1 MPAGGLYPATRTFAE
16 LRRAVTRS
24 FGDEA
29 GVQLESQDIIDFANQ
44 GQTEIVVE
52 NAILKTRST
61 ASSVIGQSEYAFPDM
76 AIARVESITYGGRLL
91 PNIPFQDAQAKLL
104 EIDAEQVQEGTP
116 VWWYSYGNSF
126 WLWPRPTSSETI
138 EVFHVAMPEKLTG
151 SESQVLSV
159 PDKWFNALVDYV
171 VQRAFEMDNDW
182 EAAGRKAEQFQA
194 ALRSQSEEESQ
205 SQWAAFPVVREV

>member
-1 MPAGGLYPATRTFAE
+1 MAAGGLFPTTRTFSE
-16 LRRAVTRS
+16 LRRTVMRA

-52 NAILKTRST
+52 NAILKTIST
-61 ASSVIGQSEYAFPDM
+61 TQSIPGQSEYTFPDM

-104 EIDAEQVQEGTP
+104 EIDAQQVQEGNP
-116 VWWYSYGNSF
+116 QWWYSYGPQF
-126 WLWPRPTSSETI
+126 WVWPRPTVAEELRI
-138 EVFHVAMPEKLTG
+138 FHVAMPDKLTG
-151 SESQVLSV
+151 NEAQVLSV

-171 VQRAFEMDNDW
+171 VARAFEMDNDW
-182 EAAGRKAEQFQA
+182 QA
-194 ALRSQSEEESQ
+194 AETKTAQFRAALQSQSEEESQ
-205 SQWAAFPVVREV
+205 SQWGSFPVVREV

>member
-1 MPAGGLYPATRTFAE
+1 MAAGGLFPSTRTFAE
-16 LRRAVTRS
+16 LRRAVMRA

-52 NAILKTRST
+52 NSILKTRSL
-61 ASSVIGQSEYAFPDM
+61 AQSIPGQSEYTFPDM
-76 AIARVESITYGGRLL
+76 PIARVESITYDGRLL
-91 PNIPFQDAQAKLL
+91 PNIPFQDAQAKILA
-104 EIDAEQVQEGTP
+104 IDADQIQEGTP
-116 VWWYSYGNSF
+116 VWWYSYGNTF
-126 WLWPRPTSSETI
+126 WMWPRPTQAAQI

-151 SESQVLSV
+151 SEAQVLSV

-182 EAAGRKAEQFQA
+182 EAASVKAGQFKA
-194 ALRSQSEEESQ
+194 ALQSQAEEESQ
-205 SQWAAFPVVREV
+205 SQWSAFPVVREV